1 MADLVGTGSTWPRE
15 RLSRPAVEVA
25 PALLGAVLRKGPAAG
40 RIVEVEAYGGSDD
53 PSSHAFRGPTP
64 RNASMFGPPGTL
76 YVYRSYGIHWCANVA
91 CGEIG
96 EGTAVLI
103 RALAPL
109 DGLDLMR
116 QRRAAV
122 RRERDLCS
130 GPGKLA
136 QALGLSRDD
145 DGTDLCDP
153 ASAVRL
159 EVGQPVERA
168 DIRTTP
174 RIGIT
179 AAADRPWRFL
189 VAGDQ
194 NVSR

>member
-1 MADLVGTGSTWPRE
+1 
-15 RLSRPAVEVA
+15 VA
-25 PALLGAVLRKGPAAG
+25 PALLGAVLRKGPVAG

-64 RNASMFGPPGTL
+64 RNASMFGAPGTL
-76 YVYRSYGIHWCANVA
+76 YVYRSYGIHWCANIA
-91 CGEIG
+91 CGEVG

-109 DGLDLMR
+109 EGLEVMH
-116 QRRAAV
+116 QRRGAV
-122 RRERDLCS
+122 RRDRDLCS

-136 QALGLSRDD
+136 QALGLTGED

-153 ASAVRL
+153 ASAVHL
-159 EVGQPVERA
+159 EVGRAVEPGAVRA
-168 DIRTTP
+168 TT

-189 VAGDQ
+189 VAGDE